1 MGWQDSAVLEA
12 VLHDAE
18 DDNVDGIEIP
28 VSGVGLLRL
37 HVVAA
42 DSWDGTGTFQ
52 GSIDKANP
60 VGIQAVEQDSDTK
73 QLTAT
78 GTTLNM
84 IYLFDVAGLDWFK
97 VPITG
102 RTGGSVTMTA
112 RGVPA

>member
-42 DSWDGTGTFQ
+42 DSWDGTLTFR
-52 GSIDKANP
+52 GSIDPNNP
-60 VGIQAVEQDSDTK
+60 VLIRGHQSDDDSVST
-73 QLTAT
+73 TAS
-78 GTTLNM
+78 GTSLNM
-84 IYLFDVAGLDWFK
+84 LFLFDVSALDWFK
-97 VPITG
+97 AVISG
-102 RTGGSVTMTA
+102 RSTGSVTVTA

>member
-1 MGWQDSAVLEA
+1 MGWQDSSVLEA

-18 DDNVDGIEIP
+18 TGNVDGIEIT

-37 HVVAA
+37 HIVAA

-60 VGIQAVEQDSDTK
+60 VGIQGHQQDDGSATP
-73 QLTAT
+73 TAS
-78 GTTLNM
+78 GASLNM
-84 IYLFDVAGLDWFK
+84 IYLFDVSGLDWFK

-102 RTGGSVTMTA
+102 RTVGSVTMTA